1 MRPAFQHTEKSLK
14 ALPDWRFLFLFPAV
28 LFYYETVFR
37 LSTVGGYVRLGT
49 AIMLLFSFSYGGI
62 GYLLS
67 TLFKNPKA
75 NRAITATLI
84 GLSALPFL
92 VEYFVYRAFKVFYD
106 LNTVAGGAGDA
117 VGGFSG
123 DIFHLVFS
131 LDGFFKLL
139 LFALPFVLYLV
150 LGKRFLPA
158 NRAYARLRIIA
169 AGGMLVFYLAGILLI
184 SFSSVYRP
192 MYRTEYNYQSA
203 VGNFGLLTGLRLD
216 IRKALFGAA
225 GRTFESAPAAPEET
239 PAGPAPAEP
248 SASEPEGEEEG
259 GSSTPPDRPRE
270 YPYNQM
276 TLDFQ
281 ALSESASGTLAE
293 LDQYV
298 GSLTPSRQNQYTG
311 LFKGK
316 NLIMISAEAFSAEVI
331 DPVLTPTLYRLAT
344 KGIQFTD
351 YYQPASAGTTGG
363 EYENLFG
370 LMPTAGGMS
379 FKKTADHLNYFTM
392 GNQLDRLGYYGRAFH
407 NNTYTYYDR
416 HKTHINL
423 GYSDGFMGY
432 GNGME
437 AYVQNQWPQSD
448 WEMIAGTLPTIINRQ
463 PFNVYYMTVSGH
475 GGYGRYGNAMTN
487 KNWDRVASLDY
498 SDPVKGYLA
507 ANLELEDA
515 MAHLVAELEKQG
527 IADNTVI
534 CIAADHF
541 PYGLDSD
548 ASLGKMP
555 YLSELYGET
564 VSNLLQR
571 DHSRLILWCGS
582 LEKEDPIVVDT
593 PTFSLDILPTLSN
606 LFGTEFD
613 SRLLPGRDVFS
624 DAEALVFNMN
634 YDWKTEYGVYIASTG
649 VFTPADEGREI
660 PEGYVS
666 RIRTLVRNKIHYCES
681 VLETDYYAHV
691 FGK

>member
-1 MRPAFQHTEKSLK
+1 MIKKMRPVFQHTQK
-14 ALPDWRFLFLFPAV
+14 ALPDWCFLFLFPTV

-37 LSTVGGYVRLGT
+37 LSTVGGYFRLGT
-49 AIMLLFSFSYGGI
+49 VFTLLFSLSYGGI

-75 NRAITATLI
+75 NRAIALTLI

-92 VEYFVYRAFKVFYD
+92 VEYFVYHAFKVFYD

-123 DIFHLVFS
+123 DIFRLIFS
-131 LDGFFKLL
+131 LDGLFKLV
-139 LFALPFVLYLV
+139 LFALPFVLYFL

-158 NRAYARLRIIA
+158 ARSGARLRIIA
-169 AGGMLVFYLAGILLI
+169 AAGMLIFFLAGTLSI
-184 SFSSVYRP
+184 SFHSVYGP
-192 MYRTEYNYQSA
+192 MAGTEYNYQSA
-203 VGNFGLLTGLRLD
+203 VGNFGLLTGIRLD
-216 IRKALFGAA
+216 IRKALFG
-225 GRTFESAPAAPEET
+225 GNRQSFESVPPTSEAT
-239 PAGPAPAEP
+239 PAGPAPVESSAPESEGNDSSSPSPDEP
-248 SASEPEGEEEG
+248 KV
-259 GSSTPPDRPRE
+259 

-276 TLDFQ
+276 PLDFN
-281 ALSESASGTLAE
+281 ALGESASGQLAE

-298 GSLTPSRQNQYTG
+298 GALTPSRQNPYTG

-316 NLIMISAEAFSAEVI
+316 NLIMICAEAFSAEVI
-331 DPVLTPTLYRLAT
+331 DPELTPTLYRLAT

-363 EYENLFG
+363 EYEILFG
-370 LMPTAGGMS
+370 MMPTAGGMS
-379 FKKTADHLNYFTM
+379 FKSTADHLNYFTM
-392 GNQLDRLGYYGRAFH
+392 GNQLNRMGYYGKAFH

-423 GYSDGFMGY
+423 GYSDGYMGY

-437 AYVQNQWPQSD
+437 AYVQQQWPQSD
-448 WEMIAGTLPTIINRQ
+448 LEMIAGTLPAYIDRQ
-463 PFNVYYMTVSGH
+463 PFHIYYMTVSGH
-475 GGYGRYGNAMTN
+475 GGYGRYSNAMTG
-487 KNWDRVASLDY
+487 KNWDRVASLPY

-515 MAHLVAELEKQG
+515 MAHLVAELEKKG
-527 IADNTVI
+527 IAEDTVI
-534 CIAADHF
+534 CLAADHF

-548 ASLGKMP
+548 ASLWNMP

-564 VSNLLQR
+564 VGNLLQR

-582 LEKEDPIVVDT
+582 LEKEEPIVVDT

-634 YDWKTEYGVYIASTG
+634 YDWKTEYGTYIASTG
-649 VFTPADEGREI
+649 TFTPANEGVEI
-660 PEGYVS
+660 PEGYIA
-666 RIRTLVRNKIHYCES
+666 RIRAMVRNKIHYCEG
-681 VLETDYYAHV
+681 VLNTDYYAHV

>member
-1 MRPAFQHTEKSLK
+1 
-14 ALPDWRFLFLFPAV
+14 
-28 LFYYETVFR
+28 
-37 LSTVGGYVRLGT
+37 
-49 AIMLLFSFSYGGI
+49 
-62 GYLLS
+62 
-67 TLFKNPKA
+67 
-75 NRAITATLI
+75 
-84 GLSALPFL
+84 
-92 VEYFVYRAFKVFYD
+92 
-106 LNTVAGGAGDA
+106 
-117 VGGFSG
+117 
-123 DIFHLVFS
+123 
-131 LDGFFKLL
+131 
-139 LFALPFVLYLV
+139 
-150 LGKRFLPA
+150 
-158 NRAYARLRIIA
+158 
-169 AGGMLVFYLAGILLI
+169 
-184 SFSSVYRP
+184 
-192 MYRTEYNYQSA
+192 
-203 VGNFGLLTGLRLD
+203 
-216 IRKALFGAA
+216 
-225 GRTFESAPAAPEET
+225 
-239 PAGPAPAEP
+239 
-248 SASEPEGEEEG
+248 
-259 GSSTPPDRPRE
+259 
-270 YPYNQM
+270 
-276 TLDFQ
+276 
-281 ALSESASGTLAE
+281 
-293 LDQYV
+293 
-298 GSLTPSRQNQYTG
+298 
-311 LFKGK
+311 
-316 NLIMISAEAFSAEVI
+316 
-331 DPVLTPTLYRLAT
+331 
-344 KGIQFTD
+344 
-351 YYQPASAGTTGG
+351 
-363 EYENLFG
+363 
-370 LMPTAGGMS
+370 MS
-379 FKKTADHLNYFTM
+379 
-392 GNQLDRLGYYGRAFH
+392 
-407 NNTYTYYDR
+407 
-416 HKTHINL
+416 I
-423 GYSDGFMGY
+423 
-432 GNGME
+432 
-437 AYVQNQWPQSD
+437 
-448 WEMIAGTLPTIINRQ
+448 
-463 PFNVYYMTVSGH
+463 TVSGH

-649 VFTPADEGREI
+649 VFAPADESREI